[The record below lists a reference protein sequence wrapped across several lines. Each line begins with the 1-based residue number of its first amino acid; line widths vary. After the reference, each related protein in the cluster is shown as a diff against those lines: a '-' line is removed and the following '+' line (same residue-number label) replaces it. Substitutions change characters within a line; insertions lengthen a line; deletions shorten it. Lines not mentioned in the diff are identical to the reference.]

1 MYDDE
6 LDISNGSVPSTSTF
20 GPECK
25 KAKPRNSRDQTED
38 KKNPESGNW
47 DHKVHIYYNVLNQPA
62 HLIVLCAE
70 SNVIIRCHHCIM
82 EVYSPKK
89 DVCG

>member
-1 MYDDE
+1 MKGLTDRVGRTKRLYDDE

-38 KKNPESGNW
+38 KKNPETGNW
-47 DHKVHIYYNVLNQPA
+47 DHKV
-62 HLIVLCAE
+62 
-70 SNVIIRCHHCIM
+70 SIIMFLTNLPI
-82 EVYSPKK
+82 
-89 DVCG
+89 